1 MEEKRAWDRPVG
13 DRRWIS
19 LHLFTFP
26 QFLAAI
32 SPDRGVFPQDPAI
45 FPKLHTMVPKKFV
58 GPRATITVATERNK
72 RKPRKQKQK
81 TDDMRNAEWN
91 MDVHRRRA
99 ETQGRKER
107 LQKLKLRKAGDTAEA
122 KEEAATVVDRN
133 VAVARAQIGL
143 PTIYIGQYP
152 HGWNMGLGSP
162 AGFSPSSPAMFRE
175 PYGHLTPRSRLSSSS
190 SPD

>member
-1 MEEKRAWDRPVG
+1 MP
-13 DRRWIS
+13 
-19 LHLFTFP
+19 
-26 QFLAAI
+26 
-32 SPDRGVFPQDPAI
+32 
-45 FPKLHTMVPKKFV
+45 PKKFV
-58 GPRATITVATERNK
+58 GPRATIATAAEAKQRK
-72 RKPRKQKQK
+72 ARKPKQKP
-81 TDDMRNAEWN
+81 DDMSNVERD
-91 MDVHRRRA
+91 MDIHRRRA